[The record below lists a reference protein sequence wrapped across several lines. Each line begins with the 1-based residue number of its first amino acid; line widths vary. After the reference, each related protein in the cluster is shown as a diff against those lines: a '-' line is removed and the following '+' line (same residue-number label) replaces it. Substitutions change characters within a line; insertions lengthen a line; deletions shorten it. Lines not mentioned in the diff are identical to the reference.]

1 MLFALASPCEHRLRL
16 LYTCEHCLHLRLRLR
31 LRLLY
36 TCEPGLRVLDSYR
49 KSLLLSI
56 PIYFVDISTTGGGLS
71 SRIPRNSEKAAF
83 HSKTDGQRK
92 RKEGEGI
99 FSLEN
104 NKEPCVVSSSV
115 PGTAGDLQ
123 QTSEHQK
130 INRKP
135 EIDVQ
140 QNDDQDDNKTKNSCE
155 TECDFLATDKK
166 DETAAK
172 TVEEQLSTAVV
183 LEDVE
188 TSSSTMPQLVDENSA
203 SNAEPHYNILPEETL
218 FNRFDGCD
226 KTSEGKHASDVAQR
240 EMQEPR
246 MFVSDEVIT
255 RDMAEEASD
264 IPLSKTCIRDM
275 KDSTNL
281 DIIDVKG
288 KKKTPD
294 PERLVTVDM
303 FTTASLS
310 IQEVTSL
317 EEKPVIADT
326 TCEDNPF
333 CAPHAITSPSKG
345 DAQQTHKKG
354 EHDDVQARGG
364 MKTDKQSS
372 AEAVCNLTDFSEE
385 DANTSQPA
393 TDQDTDVHNKHSP
406 TQDDRGKVLT
416 SSGSNEEN
424 SPSLNDLQDMAFT
437 LTHGEERMNGKVV
450 KAPSQE
456 EFDKQNQGNC
466 TLKH

>member
-1 MLFALASPCEHRLRL
+1 M
-16 LYTCEHCLHLRLRLR
+16 
-31 LRLLY
+31 
-36 TCEPGLRVLDSYR
+36 LDSYR

-71 SRIPRNSEKAAF
+71 SRIPRNSQKAEF
-83 HSKTDGQRK
+83 HSKTDGQKK
-92 RKEGEGI
+92 RKEGECI

-104 NKEPCVVSSSV
+104 NEEPCVVSSSV
-115 PGTAGDLQ
+115 SGTAGDLQ
-123 QTSEHQK
+123 QTSEHRK

-135 EIDVQ
+135 EIDVH
-140 QNDDQDDNKTKNSCE
+140 QNDEQDVSKPKNSCE
-155 TECDFLATDKK
+155 TECDFLATDQK

-172 TVEEQLSTAVV
+172 TVEEKLSTAVV

-188 TSSSTMPQLVDENSA
+188 TSSSTMPQLVDEKSA
-203 SNAEPHYNILPEETL
+203 SNAEPHYNILPVETL

-240 EMQEPR
+240 EIQEPR

-255 RDMAEEASD
+255 GDKAEEASD

-281 DIIDVKG
+281 DIIGEKG
-288 KKKTPD
+288 KTKTPD

-303 FTTASLS
+303 FTTASRS

-333 CAPHAITSPSKG
+333 CASRAITSPSKG

-364 MKTDKQSS
+364 MTDKQSS
-372 AEAVCNLTDFSEE
+372 AEAVCNLLDVSEE
-385 DANTSQPA
+385 NFNTSQPA
-393 TDQDTDVHNKHSP
+393 RDQDTDVHSKHSP
-406 TQDDRGKVLT
+406 TQDDRGKVFT
-416 SSGSNEEN
+416 SSGSNEEK

-437 LTHGEERMNGKVV
+437 LTHGEESMNGKVV

-466 TLKH
+466 TLKQ